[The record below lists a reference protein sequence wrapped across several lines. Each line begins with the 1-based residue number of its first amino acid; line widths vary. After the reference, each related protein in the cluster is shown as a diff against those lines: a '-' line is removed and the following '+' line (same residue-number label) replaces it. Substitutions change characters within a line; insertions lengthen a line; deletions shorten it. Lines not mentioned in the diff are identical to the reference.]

1 MRNIK
6 SPTTRQIHH
15 QGTVCSKSSSTDGG
29 NVTCQL
35 PLNIQPYTCPEV
47 ICGRRFWSVDKT
59 LDHAWE
65 DHSAARNSSSW
76 LDYIRMSHS
85 SCPSRRSSPLSRAP
99 SLASSVSTLKS
110 DQLSTG
116 ISVQR
121 NSQLLQPKSFQAS
134 SFLSRFPSQLS
145 ISNTSDQRWGAIDS
159 LRLLPERRCEQ
170 DTEQSYC
177 DSSISS
183 DSLDSTGSIPI
194 FSEASS
200 SSFSSPDD
208 TLPFDPETERSNLE
222 ANLVYDPK

>member
-6 SPTTRQIHH
+6 SPNTRQIHH
-15 QGTVCSKSSSTDGG
+15 QDTVSSKSSSVDGG
-29 NVTCQL
+29 NTTCQL
-35 PLNIQPYTCPEV
+35 PLNFQPYTCPEV
-47 ICGRRFWSVDKT
+47 ICGRRFWPVDKT
-59 LDHAWE
+59 VDHTWE

-76 LDYIRMSHS
+76 LDYIRMSQS

-116 ISVQR
+116 ISVQ
-121 NSQLLQPKSFQAS
+121 LLQPKSLQVS

-145 ISNTSDQRWGAIDS
+145 ISNTSDQLLGAIDS

-170 DTEQSYC
+170 DREQSYC

-200 SSFSSPDD
+200 SSLSSPDD
-208 TLPFDPETERSNLE
+208 RLPSDPETEHSNPE
-222 ANLVYDPK
+222 ANPIYDLK